1 MRPCKDEAQKIISY
15 LLESYE
21 KGLKKNANRT
31 VTSDPNSNQVAA
43 KFKNL
48 QKELGLVKAFLRN
61 TMLWLMLLI
70 LVNYVENSFSGRSP
84 YHKGNRAVEYTLLH
98 VLRLSDNRT
107 LRLAS

>member
-48 QKELGLVKAFLRN
+48 QKELGLVKAFFTKHYAVVNVIDSGKLR
-61 TMLWLMLLI
+61 
-70 LVNYVENSFSGRSP
+70 
-84 YHKGNRAVEYTLLH
+84 
-98 VLRLSDNRT
+98 
-107 LRLAS
+107 

>member
-48 QKELGLVKAFLRN
+48 QKGLGLEVNYLKVFFVSMKALYKFWNFAFQFCFCLIILICWMTLKIAFLGEVP
-61 TMLWLMLLI
+61 TTKEI
-70 LVNYVENSFSGRSP
+70 GR
-84 YHKGNRAVEYTLLH
+84 
-98 VLRLSDNRT
+98 
-107 LRLAS
+107 